1 MPSSTKKAPAGAKP
15 AAAKPAAAKPAA
27 AKTAAPKAA
36 AAKPAKAATTK
47 AASKKKAAAAPPPPV
62 VHVSAYTVGNRVSH
76 PVFGEGKVTAI
87 DRDQL
92 SIKFA
97 DSDKVVLESFVKSA
111 GKG

>member
-1 MPSSTKKAPAGAKP
+1 MPSTTKKAPAGAKP
-15 AAAKPAAAKPAA
+15 AAAKPAAAKPAG
-27 AKTAAPKAA
+27 PKAT
-36 AAKPAKAATTK
+36 AKPAKAGAKK
-47 AASKKKAAAAPPPPV
+47 APSKKKVPAAPPPPV

-111 GKG
+111 GKA